1 MTALQL
7 SSASGYLSRRCYSC
21 QKGSS
26 LGFKYNTE
34 SILIDGYSK
43 PSPPIELSVSKLGT
57 DIYQMGSKFLCK
69 KVISGI
75 PEAAV
80 ASWKERDGHYC
91 LLEGTIRNSSSPEA
105 AEGLIYQAGMSSAV
119 WEIGSEAICKVKTW
133 AEGMDSESNTLAF
146 VASRFPHILLPEVTY
161 SWVDEQLERTFFI

>member
-1 MTALQL
+1 ML
-7 SSASGYLSRRCYSC
+7 
-21 QKGSS
+21 
-26 LGFKYNTE
+26 F
-34 SILIDGYSK
+34 IK

-91 LLEGTIRNSSSPEA
+91 LLEGTIRNSCSPEA